1 LKIAPVHI
9 FLLKYIF
16 IVHRVH
22 NKPAKSKTLEEEI
35 GATSKAPKNAK
46 LRFCG
51 RYVCARGYLCFE
63 GICKYIRQRLTGPLP
78 IPQNHTVLNPEIGLY
93 T

>member
-35 GATSKAPKNAK
+35 GANSKAPKNAK
-46 LRFCG
+46 PWFCG
-51 RYVCARGYLCFE
+51 RYACARGSMSFISLSMSNGSNDEEY
-63 GICKYIRQRLTGPLP
+63 GT
-78 IPQNHTVLNPEIGLY
+78 
-93 T
+93 